1 MQQIPATVGALT
13 VKSPSYSSRT
23 ADAKCTD
30 NGSGITIKGDS
41 FSRTDDRPLQSL
53 KGSPKFNEAMRISL
67 AYTSGIKTVTD
78 MAVPLETSST
88 AAALHGA
95 GIVCNTAM
103 AMIALDGLKE
113 GIEKK
118 DDIKKIHSTATLST
132 SVLRTIGNL
141 KQFGNTAGA
150 VTEGQTSS
158 LLKGISEAAG
168 KAALLS
174 KGLCLLSSGLFLTS
188 GSRLIRSGIEE
199 KNTKKLLMGG
209 VDLATSVS
217 AIGTLIPSVSL
228 PSRIALMGALTAR
241 ILVGKM

>member
-1 MQQIPATVGALT
+1 MQQISSTNGAVT
-13 VKSPSYSSRT
+13 VKSPDYSCRLGG
-23 ADAKCTD
+23 AMVAKKASGLTL
-30 NGSGITIKGDS
+30 NGDT
-41 FSRTDDRPLQSL
+41 FSRTDDRPTQSL

-78 MAVPLETSST
+78 AAMPLESSST

-103 AMIALDGLKE
+103 ALIALDGLKQ

-132 SVLRTIGNL
+132 SILRTIGNAR
-141 KQFGNTAGA
+141 QFGATAGA
-150 VTEGQTSS
+150 VTEGHTSS
-158 LLKGISEAAG
+158 LLKGIGDAAG

-188 GSRLIRSGIEE
+188 GSKLICSGIEE
-199 KNTKKLLMGG
+199 KNTKKLMMGG
-209 VDLATSVS
+209 VDLATSIS
-217 AIGTLIPSVSL
+217 AIGTLIPSVSI